1 MKSIDEKVIGKY
13 KIEIFPDEDPLNPR
27 TDYDPLGTMVCF
39 HRRYSLGDKH
49 NFDDHDDARK
59 FLKNKRRIAI
69 VLPLYLYDH
78 SGITMSTSPF
88 SCPWDSGQVGWIYIT
103 REKIREEYG
112 CKRISKKM
120 IERVTGYLINEVKE
134 YDQYLMGDVYG
145 YRITEINPDDPDEEG
160 EEVDSS
166 WGYYGDEYCMSE
178 AESVVKHLMGADAQG
193 QLEIK
198 MT

>member
-1 MKSIDEKVIGKY
+1 MESIDEKVIGKY
-13 KIEIFPDEDPLNPR
+13 KIEIFPDDDPMNPR
-27 TDYDPLGTMVCF
+27 TDYDPLGSMICF
-39 HRRYSLGDKH
+39 HRRYRLGDKH
-49 NFDDHDDARK
+49 DFSDPDDARM

-103 REKIREEYG
+103 REKVREEYG

-120 IERVTGYLINEVKE
+120 IERVKGYLINEVKE
-134 YDQYLMGDVYG
+134 YDQYLTGDVYG
-145 YRITEINPDDPDEEG
+145 YCITEIDPNDPDEEG

-166 WGYYGDEYCMSE
+166 WGYFGDDYCMDE
-178 AESVVKHLMGADAQG
+178 AVSVVKHLIGADAQG

>member
-1 MKSIDEKVIGKY
+1 MESTDEKVIGKY
-13 KIEIFPDEDPLNPR
+13 KIKIFPDEDPMNPR
-27 TDYDPLGTMVCF
+27 RDFDPLGTMICF
-39 HRRYSLGDKH
+39 HRRYDLGDKH
-49 NFDDHDDARK
+49 NFSDPDEAQK

-78 SGITMSTSPF
+78 SGITMNTTGF

-103 REKIREEYG
+103 REKVRKEYHY
-112 CKRISKKM
+112 KRISKKL

-134 YDQYLMGDVYG
+134 YDQYLTGDVYG

-160 EEVDSS
+160 EEVDSC
-166 WGYYGDEYCMSE
+166 WGYYGEEYCMSE
-178 AESVVKHLMGADAQG
+178 AEGVVKYLLGADAQG